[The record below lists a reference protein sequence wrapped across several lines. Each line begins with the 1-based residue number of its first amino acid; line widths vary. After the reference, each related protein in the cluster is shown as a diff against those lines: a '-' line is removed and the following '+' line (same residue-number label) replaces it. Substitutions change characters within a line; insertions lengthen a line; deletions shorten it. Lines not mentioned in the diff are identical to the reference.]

1 MLVQNFNNL
10 KFKNMSLEREVL
22 LQEARNYHKDLIKDL
37 HLDEKDFT
45 IKKVFRHEGKIVVPI
60 MGYEFTKPKGLYFE
74 VVSNDYSGFADEN
87 RTVYRL
93 PNSEKEEAIPDRIY
107 PDRYL
112 VPLEVLR
119 VVDPHSV
126 AISKSAAVTSSDDV
140 LKKYKSETSQ
150 PSSATVKIFSTK
162 TVEDAPYTDMTIR
175 DYITIHTGKPVSS
188 KQWLNELIK
197 TI

>member
-1 MLVQNFNNL
+1 
-10 KFKNMSLEREVL
+10 MSLERETL
-22 LQEARNYHKDLIKDL
+22 LQEARTYHKDLIKDL
-37 HLDEKDFT
+37 QIDEKDFT

-74 VVSNDYSGFADEN
+74 IATNDYKGFAGED

-93 PNSEKEEAIPDRIY
+93 PNSEKEEAIPDPVY
-107 PDRYL
+107 ADRYL

-119 VVDPHSV
+119 VVNPHSV
-126 AISKSAAVTSSDDV
+126 AISKSAAATSSDDV
-140 LKKYKSETSQ
+140 LKKYKSESSPTS
-150 PSSATVKIFSTK
+150 VKIFSTK
-162 TVEDAPYTDMTIR
+162 PVDDAPYTDMTIR

-188 KQWLNELIK
+188 KQWLNDLIK

>member
-1 MLVQNFNNL
+1 
-10 KFKNMSLEREVL
+10 MSLERETL
-22 LQEARNYHKDLIKDL
+22 LQEARIYHKDLIKDL
-37 HLDEKDFT
+37 QIDEKDFT

-74 VVSNDYSGFADEN
+74 VVKNDYSGFAGED

-93 PNSEKEEAIPDRIY
+93 PNSEKEEAIPDPVY
-107 PDRYL
+107 SDRYL

-126 AISKSAAVTSSDDV
+126 AISKSAAVTSGDEI
-140 LKKYKSETSQ
+140 LKKYKSDSSSSSTS
-150 PSSATVKIFSTK
+150 VKIFSTS
-162 TVEDAPYTDMTIR
+162 VSEDAPYTDMTIR

-188 KQWLNELIK
+188 KQWLNDLIK
-197 TI
+197 QIQ

>member
-1 MLVQNFNNL
+1 
-10 KFKNMSLEREVL
+10 L

-37 HLDEKDFT
+37 QIDEKDFT

-74 VVSNDYSGFADEN
+74 VAKNDYSGFADEN

-93 PNSEKEEAIPDRIY
+93 PNSEKEEAIPDPVY
-107 PDRYL
+107 SDRYL

-126 AISKSAAVTSSDDV
+126 AISKSAAVTSGDDV
-140 LKKYKSETSQ
+140 LKKYKSET
-150 PSSATVKIFSTK
+150 PSSQSVKIFSTSAID
-162 TVEDAPYTDMTIR
+162 DAPYTDMTIR

-188 KQWLNELIK
+188 KQWLNDLIK